1 MVKAIFIDFY
11 GTVVHEDGAVIKEVT
26 EEIISTGAKAEKS
39 EIDGFWWKE
48 FQTMFMNAYDDKFE
62 TQRKLELKSLKN
74 TIEKFGSN
82 ADATK
87 LSGLMFEHWMKPP
100 IFEESKEFFEKVPVP
115 IYIVSNIDRDDVI
128 KAIAYHGLK
137 PAGVFTSEDARSYKP
152 RAEIFEMALKKVNL
166 QPDEVVHIGD
176 SLSSDI
182 KGASALGIN
191 TVWINRGG
199 KVVPEGVVAVKNL
212 LEIFETEFFNYCN
225 LLL

>member
-62 TQRKLELKSLKN
+62 TQRELELKSLKK
-74 TIEKFGSN
+74 TIDKFGSN

-100 IFEESKEFFEKVPVP
+100 IFEESKEFFEKSPVP
-115 IYIVSNIDRDDVI
+115 IYVVSNIDRDDVI
-128 KAIAYHGLK
+128 KAIAYHELK

-152 RAEIFEMALKKVNL
+152 RAEIFKMTLKKVNL

-176 SLSSDI
+176 SLNSDI

-191 TVWINRGG
+191 TVWINRDG
-199 KVVPEGVVAVKNL
+199 KVVPEGIVAVKNL
-212 LEIFETEFFNYCN
+212 LEIFETESF
-225 LLL
+225 LML

>member
-62 TQRKLELKSLKN
+62 TQRELELKSLKK
-74 TIEKFGSN
+74 TIDKFGSN

-100 IFEESKEFFEKVPVP
+100 IFEESKEFFGKSPVP
-115 IYIVSNIDRDDVI
+115 IYVVSNIDRDDVI
-128 KAIAYHGLK
+128 KAIAYHELK

-152 RAEIFEMALKKVNL
+152 RAEIFKMALKKVNL

-191 TVWINRGG
+191 TVWINRDG

-212 LEIFETEFFNYCN
+212 LEIFETEFLKQNHF
-225 LLL
+225 

>member
-39 EIDGFWWKE
+39 EIDSFWWKE
-48 FQTMFMNAYDDKFE
+48 FQTMFLNAYGDKFK
-62 TQRKLELKSLKN
+62 TQRELEFRSLKN
-74 TIEKFGSN
+74 TIEKFDSN

-100 IFEESKEFFEKVPVP
+100 IFEESKEFFEKAPVP
-115 IYIVSNIDRDDVI
+115 IYVVSNIDRDDVI

-152 RAEIFEMALKKVNL
+152 RAEIFEMALKKVDL
-166 QPDEVVHIGD
+166 QPDEVLHIGD

-182 KGASALGIN
+182 I
-191 TVWINRGG
+191 
-199 KVVPEGVVAVKNL
+199 
-212 LEIFETEFFNYCN
+212 
-225 LLL
+225 

>member
-1 MVKAIFIDFY
+1 MTYMLPII
-11 GTVVHEDGAVIKEVT
+11 IK
-26 EEIISTGAKAEKS
+26 SCM
-39 EIDGFWWKE
+39 IDGFWWKE

-62 TQRKLELKSLKN
+62 TQRELELKSLKK

-100 IFEESKEFFEKVPVP
+100 IFEESKEFFEKTPVP
-115 IYIVSNIDRDDVI
+115 IYVVSNIDRDDVI

-199 KVVPEGVVAVKNL
+199 KVVPKGVVAVKNL
-212 LEIFETEFFNYCN
+212 LEIFETELF
-225 LLL
+225 LML

>member
-1 MVKAIFIDFY
+1 M
-11 GTVVHEDGAVIKEVT
+11 
-26 EEIISTGAKAEKS
+26 
-39 EIDGFWWKE
+39 
-48 FQTMFMNAYDDKFE
+48 
-62 TQRKLELKSLKN
+62 R
-74 TIEKFGSN
+74 
-82 ADATK
+82 
-87 LSGLMFEHWMKPP
+87 
-100 IFEESKEFFEKVPVP
+100 KVPVP
-115 IYIVSNIDRDDVI
+115 IYVVSNIDRDDVI

-182 KGASALGIN
+182 KGANALGIN

>member
-62 TQRKLELKSLKN
+62 TQRELELKSLKK
-74 TIEKFGSN
+74 TIDKFGSN

-100 IFEESKEFFEKVPVP
+100 IFEESKEFFEKSPVP
-115 IYIVSNIDRDDVI
+115 IYVVSNIDRDDVI
-128 KAIAYHGLK
+128 KAIAYHELK

-191 TVWINRGG
+191 TVWINRDG
-199 KVVPEGVVAVKNL
+199 KVVPEGIVAVKNL
-212 LEIFETEFFNYCN
+212 LEIFETESF
-225 LLL
+225 LML

>member
-62 TQRKLELKSLKN
+62 TQRELEFKSLKN

-87 LSGLMFEHWMKPP
+87 LSRLMFEHWMKPP
-100 IFEESKEFFEKVPVP
+100 IFEESKEFFEKAPVP

-128 KAIAYHGLK
+128 KAIAYHGLR

-152 RAEIFEMALKKVNL
+152 RAEIFEMALKKVDL

-182 KGASALGIN
+182 KGASALGIK

-212 LEIFETEFFNYCN
+212 LEIFETSDTI
-225 LLL
+225 LP

>member
-1 MVKAIFIDFY
+1 M
-11 GTVVHEDGAVIKEVT
+11 
-26 EEIISTGAKAEKS
+26 
-39 EIDGFWWKE
+39 
-48 FQTMFMNAYDDKFE
+48 
-62 TQRKLELKSLKN
+62 R
-74 TIEKFGSN
+74 
-82 ADATK
+82 
-87 LSGLMFEHWMKPP
+87 
-100 IFEESKEFFEKVPVP
+100 KVPVP

-137 PAGVFTSEDARSYKP
+137 SAGVFTSEDARSYKP

-212 LEIFETEFFNYCN
+212 LEIFETEFFIIVICCCRC
-225 LLL
+225 

>member
-48 FQTMFMNAYDDKFE
+48 FRTMFMNAYDDKFE
-62 TQRKLELKSLKN
+62 TQRELELKSLKK
-74 TIEKFGSN
+74 TIDKFGSN

-100 IFEESKEFFEKVPVP
+100 IFEESKEFFEKSPVP
-115 IYIVSNIDRDDVI
+115 IYVVSNIDRDDVI
-128 KAIAYHGLK
+128 KAIAYHELK

-191 TVWINRGG
+191 TIWINRDG
-199 KVVPEGVVAVKNL
+199 KVVPEGIVAVKNL
-212 LEIFETEFFNYCN
+212 LEIFETESF
-225 LLL
+225 LML